1 MRSSDETD
9 ADGVGFGIL
18 EIWDGGDE
26 GGCED
31 VEGVPTCSFGEF
43 EVDEREG
50 GEVGWE
56 REGEMVDVGGVV
68 VFGGGRGEVVGALW
82 WKEDERGGGSA

>member
-43 EVDEREG
+43 EVDERRE
-50 GEVGWE
+50 E
-56 REGEMVDVGGVV
+56 RW
-68 VFGGGRGEVVGALW
+68 GGRGRVRWWMWVVL
-82 WKEDERGGGSA
+82 